1 MGMAKAM
8 AKNEAYQQAEE
19 KIEAALR
26 SGAKE
31 LDLSFSWFDFD
42 VILEE
47 RTILNELPESLSQL
61 TSLQSLN
68 LSSSYLTALPEWL
81 GQLTA
86 LHSLDLSSNGLIA
99 LPEWLGQLT
108 ALRSLILSGNQLTA
122 LPESLSQLPALQSL
136 DLSDNYITALPEW
149 LGQLT
154 ALQSLKLSLNELTAL
169 PETLSQLTALQ
180 SLTLSGNQITD
191 LPESLGQLTALQSL
205 DLSNN
210 YITALPQWLG
220 ELTRLKSLYLH
231 TNQLVHLAECVVEL
245 RTLNHLTL
253 AVNPIES
260 LPFNIGKLRELRSLT
275 LGASKIRELPESF
288 RKLTKLEFLS
298 ISNTPLTRLPEWI
311 GDLSSLQGLDLTQGG
326 SLVILW
332 EEYTKEWQHQPE
344 IAKHIGLELLPES
357 FRNLPVLRELYLHGN
372 EGLGLPVEVLGPDW
386 DETHRIDQKQ
396 PARPADILDYYF
408 RTRRGRRRLNEAK
421 LILVGRGG
429 VGKTCLIKRL
439 IHDTFDEHEPETLG
453 IEIQPWQ
460 VSLADGDRVRLH
472 VWDFG
477 GQEILHATHQFFLT
491 ERTVYLLVLSGREG
505 SATQDAEYWLQLIK
519 SFGGNSPIIIA
530 LNKSQ
535 QHAFDVNRG
544 LLLEK
549 YPQIAAFVRTDC
561 QNAPAG
567 ALGVAKLHQSILN
580 ATENLGLR
588 KTDFP
593 ADWFAIKERLAA
605 MQENFLTWDA
615 YQEICRNLG
624 EVDTKAQRDL
634 AGFLHILGIALN
646 YRDDPR
652 LRETHVLNPRWV
664 TEGIYALLR
673 SGQKAR
679 QEREGVLEI
688 ADLAGALD
696 AQDYPPASHEFL
708 LALMEK
714 FQLCFQLP
722 GRRKRYLVPELLGE
736 NQPADISS
744 LVAEPGLGFRY
755 QYEVL
760 PEGLLPRFIV
770 QTHVHSEANPNWR
783 WRTGVVLKRDG
794 CRAVVRADA
803 RERRVD
809 IHIAGP
815 ARQRRDLLAI
825 IRDRFDEQHRD
836 LKGLVV
842 DQRVPVPGEPGVT
855 VSYEFLLTLEG
866 KGKSSHW
873 PEGAQQEY
881 AVAELLNGV
890 DTPERRAERHMQKR
904 TRTFEDTMSK
914 KHVFLSYC
922 HDNTDQAEQLHDELI
937 AAGEAVWWDQDILPG
952 QDWKLEIDQATKDAY
967 AVLLCLSAETESR
980 TTSGIYPEAANAIG
994 ALREYAPGNLFL
1006 IPVRFSDCEIPM
1018 IEIDATRR
1026 LDRLQFVD
1034 LFPPAKR
1041 TTNFNKLIAALQS
1054 APHHP

>member
-8 AKNEAYQQAEE
+8 AKDEAYQKAEK
-19 KIEAALR
+19 KIKAARR

-31 LDLSFSWFDFD
+31 LDLSGAWDDES
-42 VILEE
+42 LKL
-47 RTILNELPESLSQL
+47 TELPESLGRL
-61 TSLQSLN
+61 TALQSLN
-68 LSSSYLTALPEWL
+68 LSWNQLTALPE
-81 GQLTA
+81 
-86 LHSLDLSSNGLIA
+86 S
-99 LPEWLGQLT
+99 LGQLT
-108 ALRSLILSGNQLTA
+108 ALRSLILSDNQLTA
-122 LPESLSQLPALQSL
+122 LPESL
-136 DLSDNYITALPEW
+136 
-149 LGQLT
+149 GRLT
-154 ALQSLKLSLNELTAL
+154 ALQSLKLDRN
-169 PETLSQLTALQ
+169 QLTA
-180 SLTLSGNQITD
+180 

-205 DLSNN
+205 DLYSNEL
-210 YITALPQWLG
+210 TALPESLG
-220 ELTRLKSLYLH
+220 RLAALQSLNLSDNLLTALPESLGRLIQLESLYLH
-231 TNQLVHLAECVVEL
+231 YND
-245 RTLNHLTL
+245 N
-253 AVNPIES
+253 
-260 LPFNIGKLRELRSLT
+260 
-275 LGASKIRELPESF
+275 
-288 RKLTKLEFLS
+288 
-298 ISNTPLTRLPEWI
+298 
-311 GDLSSLQGLDLTQGG
+311 
-326 SLVILW
+326 
-332 EEYTKEWQHQPE
+332 
-344 IAKHIGLELLPES
+344 
-357 FRNLPVLRELYLHGN
+357 
-372 EGLGLPVEVLGPDW
+372 LGLPVEVLGPDFI
-386 DETHRIDQKQ
+386 EIQLAMYQKQ

-439 IHDTFDEHEPETLG
+439 IHDTFDEHEQETPG

-460 VSLADGDRVRLH
+460 VSLADGDSVRLH

-519 SFGGNSPIIIA
+519 SFGGHSPIIIA
-530 LNKSQ
+530 LNKSI
-535 QHAFDVNRG
+535 QHPFDVNRG

-549 YPQIAAFVRTDC
+549 YPQIAKFVHTDC
-561 QNAPAG
+561 QNTPVG
-567 ALGVAKLHQSILN
+567 ALGVTELHQSILD
-580 ATENLGLR
+580 AIENVGLR

-593 ADWFAIKERLAA
+593 ADWFDIKERLAA
-605 MQENFLTWDA
+605 MKENFLPWDS
-615 YQEICRNLG
+615 YQEICRSLG
-624 EVDTKAQRDL
+624 EKDAKAQRDL

-646 YRDDPR
+646 YRDDLR
-652 LRETHVLNPRWV
+652 LRETSVLNPRWV
-664 TEGIYALLR
+664 TEGIYSLLR
-673 SGQKAR
+673 IGQKER

-696 AQDYPPASHEFL
+696 AQDYPASSHEFL

-722 GRRKRYLVPELLGE
+722 SRRKRYLVPELLGE
-736 NQPADISS
+736 NQPEEIRL

-770 QTHVHSEANPNWR
+770 QTHGHSEANPKWR
-783 WRTGVVLKRDG
+783 WRTGVVLNRDG

-809 IHIAGP
+809 IHISGP

-825 IRDRFDEQHRD
+825 IRDRFDEQHSD

-855 VSYEFLLTLEG
+855 VSYNFLLTLES
-866 KGKSSHW
+866 KGKSTVW

-881 AVAELLNGV
+881 PVADLLNGV
-890 DTPERRAERHMQKR
+890 DTPERRAERHTQER
-904 TRTFEDTMSK
+904 TRSLEVTMSK

-922 HDNTDQAEQLHDELI
+922 HDNSDEAEQLHNNLI

-952 QDWKLEIDQATKDAY
+952 QDWKLEIDKAMKHAY

-994 ALREYAPGNLFL
+994 ALREYAPGNVFL

-1018 IEIDATRR
+1018 CEIDATRR

-1041 TTNFNKLIAALQS
+1041 TANLKKLIDALQS